1 MNDIRTA
8 FDRDAVDYD
17 AGRRRLIPC
26 FTDFYAL
33 AVALLPPG
41 RLRVLDLGAGTGL
54 LSEGVLQTR
63 PGSRMTLMDV
73 APAMLEIARQRL
85 AGREGEVDIQV
96 ADYITVDLGEGYD
109 AVVSALSIHHLED
122 PEKRRLF
129 GRIFAALKPGG
140 IFVNADQI
148 AGPTTSLRA
157 LYHQR
162 WLDAVR
168 HAGTSEQELALAFD
182 RMKHDRFA
190 TLDDQTA
197 WLKEAGFI
205 DVDCFYRQ
213 FSFAVFGGWKPAES

>member
-1 MNDIRTA
+1 
-8 FDRDAVDYD
+8 
-17 AGRRRLIPC
+17 
-26 FTDFYAL
+26 
-33 AVALLPPG
+33 
-41 RLRVLDLGAGTGL
+41 
-54 LSEGVLQTR
+54 
-63 PGSRMTLMDV
+63 
-73 APAMLEIARQRL
+73 MLEIAQQRL
-85 AGREGEVDIQV
+85 TGRQGEIDIQV
-96 ADYITVDLGEGYD
+96 ADYTTVDLGEGYD
-109 AVVSALSIHHLED
+109 AVVSGLSIHHLED
-122 PEKRRLF
+122 PEKRLLF

-168 HAGTSEQELALAFD
+168 DAGTSEQELALAFD

-205 DVDCFYRQ
+205 NVDCFYRQ
-213 FSFAVFGGWKPAES
+213 FSFAVFGGWKPPYS